1 QVHVSGLR
9 KSLGRERIVT
19 QAPGYLVRIEPG
31 ELDLDRFE
39 QLMGGV
45 DRGDSAGAAEALRD
59 ALALWRG
66 PPLGDLNDSFARAER
81 ARLEEQRL
89 LALEQRIDA
98 DLALGLHAELVPELE
113 GLVPENPLRERLRA
127 QLMLALYRC
136 GRQADALDVYRQ
148 GRRLLAEELG
158 LEPGE
163 ELRRLEQA
171 ILQQDESLAA
181 PARAAGKVP
190 DALGGRRGRLR
201 LFAIAAGA
209 LLLIAAAV
217 T

>member
-1 QVHVSGLR
+1 SGLR
-9 KSLGRERIVT
+9 KALGHDRIVT

-31 ELDLDRFE
+31 ELDVDRFE
-39 QLMGGV
+39 RLLGGV
-45 DRGDSAGAAEALRD
+45 DRDDSAGAAEAMRK

-66 PPLGDLNDSFARAER
+66 PPLGDLDDSFARAER
-81 ARLEEQRL
+81 ARLEEQR
-89 LALEQRIDA
+89 R
-98 DLALGLHAELVPELE
+98 LG
-113 GLVPENPLRERLRA
+113 
-127 QLMLALYRC
+127 
-136 GRQADALDVYRQ
+136 
-148 GRRLLAEELG
+148 
-158 LEPGE
+158 
-163 ELRRLEQA
+163 QA

-217 T
+217 TGIVLATRGSAAIVVEANSVAALDAKTG